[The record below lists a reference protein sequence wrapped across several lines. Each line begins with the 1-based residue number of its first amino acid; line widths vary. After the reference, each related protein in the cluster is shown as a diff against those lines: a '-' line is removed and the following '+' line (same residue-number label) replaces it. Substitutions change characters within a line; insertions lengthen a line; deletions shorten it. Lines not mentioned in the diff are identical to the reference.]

1 MTFGLGV
8 VYFNIMQQ
16 GVKLHMKI
24 EIDTADK
31 YVMIVVSL
39 LQLKDTPYCL
49 VNKCKKTVLRVPF
62 FS

>member
-1 MTFGLGV
+1 
-8 VYFNIMQQ
+8 
-16 GVKLHMKI
+16 MKI